1 MNITVLIYLL
11 GILLIVIVGLA
22 GWRSLDRRAD
32 QAAWKRL
39 TTEQT
44 GETTTF
50 NASMTAGLPEPAQRY
65 FNFTIAKGT
74 PLYTV
79 VEIDMAGEIGLG
91 PKDAPGYR
99 DMVARQILAPPYGLV
114 WRVKTGPISGS
125 DGALPD
131 KSWTRFWLFGL
142 IPVLHVDGL
151 DHHRAAFGR
160 VVAEGA
166 FWAPA
171 SLLPGEFV
179 RWGPIDEN
187 SARAVVTFGNFEQ
200 AVDVTVDEAGAPTR
214 VVIQRWSNA
223 NADQVYREQPFGG
236 YLSEFHEFG
245 GYRLPTRVEGGNL
258 IGTPDYFPFFKA
270 DVTAIRFPQRS
281 DR

>member
-1 MNITVLIYLL
+1 M
-11 GILLIVIVGLA
+11 
-22 GWRSLDRRAD
+22 
-32 QAAWKRL
+32 
-39 TTEQT
+39 
-44 GETTTF
+44 
-50 NASMTAGLPEPAQRY
+50 
-65 FNFTIAKGT
+65 
-74 PLYTV
+74 
-79 VEIDMAGEIGLG
+79 
-91 PKDAPGYR
+91 
-99 DMVARQILAPPYGLV
+99 
-114 WRVKTGPISGS
+114 KTGPISGS

-142 IPVLHVDGL
+142 MPVVRVDGL

-179 RWGPIDEN
+179 RWEPIDEN
-187 SARAVVTFGNFEQ
+187 SARAVVTFGSFEQ
-200 AVDVTVDEAGAPTR
+200 AVDVTVDEAGAPTM

-223 NADQVYREQPFGG
+223 NSAKLYREQPFGG

-270 DVTAIRFPQRS
+270 DVTAIRFPQRADPWACS
-281 DR
+281 TSLPLDFKLSCRSRSSPGSSSPR